1 VPAEARRERLTMG
14 FLDKLFGRKGGTQT
28 LPSKE
33 HEAVPDVPC
42 PHGSLVAH
50 WDEPQ
55 AIGKSD
61 AVSYYIC
68 ESCGERFS
76 REQGQRFMTEAA
88 ERVRIAEEER
98 AQPSE
103 G

>member
-1 VPAEARRERLTMG
+1 MG
-14 FLDKLFGRKGGTQT
+14 FLDKLFGRKAGTET
-28 LPSKE
+28 APAKE
-33 HEAVPDVPC
+33 DEMIADVPC

-55 AIGKSD
+55 AMGKSD
-61 AVSYYIC
+61 AVSYYTC

-76 REQGQRFMTEAA
+76 REQGQRLMTEAA
-88 ERVRIAEEER
+88 ERVRISEGER

>member
-1 VPAEARRERLTMG
+1 VG
-14 FLDKLFGRKGGTQT
+14 FLDRLFGRKGGTAT
-28 LPSKE
+28 ASAKE
-33 HEAVPDVPC
+33 EEMIADVPC

-50 WDEPQ
+50 WDEPE
-55 AIGKSD
+55 AMGKRD

-68 ESCGERFS
+68 ESCGERFD
-76 REQGQRFMTEAA
+76 REQGQRLMTEAA
-88 ERVRIAEEER
+88 ERVRITEEER

>member
-1 VPAEARRERLTMG
+1 MG
-14 FLDKLFGRKGGTQT
+14 FLDRLFGRKGGTET
-28 LPSKE
+28 APPKE
-33 HEAVPDVPC
+33 DEIIADVAC

-50 WDEPQ
+50 WDDLE
-55 AIGKSD
+55 AMGKSD

-76 REQGQRFMTEAA
+76 REQGQRLMTEAA
-88 ERVRIAEEER
+88 ERVRISEEER

>member
-1 VPAEARRERLTMG
+1 MG
-14 FLDKLFGRKGGTQT
+14 FLDKLFGRKGGSET
-28 LPSKE
+28 LPPKE
-33 HEAVPDVPC
+33 DEALPDVPC

-55 AIGKSD
+55 AMGKSD
-61 AVSYYIC
+61 AISYYVC

>member
-1 VPAEARRERLTMG
+1 MG
-14 FLDKLFGRKGGTQT
+14 FLDRLFGRKTGTET
-28 LPSKE
+28 APAKE
-33 HEAVPDVPC
+33 EEMIADVRC

-55 AIGKSD
+55 AMGKSD

-76 REQGQRFMTEAA
+76 PEQGQRFMTEAA

>member
-1 VPAEARRERLTMG
+1 MG
-14 FLDKLFGRKGGTQT
+14 FLDRLFGRKTGTET
-28 LPSKE
+28 APAKE
-33 HEAVPDVPC
+33 EEMIADVRC

-55 AIGKSD
+55 AMGKSD

>member
-1 VPAEARRERLTMG
+1 M
-14 FLDKLFGRKGGTQT
+14 
-28 LPSKE
+28 
-33 HEAVPDVPC
+33 
-42 PHGSLVAH
+42 
-50 WDEPQ
+50 
-55 AIGKSD
+55 GKSD

-68 ESCGERFS
+68 ESCGERLS
-76 REQGQRFMTEAA
+76 REQGQKFMTEAA